1 MIAGRA
7 QAALLQRSTH
17 LDASSVQSAAQVADD
32 VEAQF
37 DMADLEIIQ
46 NNPDAA
52 FDRLLGMAA
61 RGDADLKERVRLR
74 LLELFEVVGRTD
86 PLVMK
91 ARRRLSSV
99 LF

>member
-1 MIAGRA
+1 
-7 QAALLQRSTH
+7 
-17 LDASSVQSAAQVADD
+17 
-32 VEAQF
+32 
-37 DMADLEIIQ
+37 
-46 NNPDAA
+46 
-52 FDRLLGMAA
+52 MAA